1 MDYSVYDTADFVCDD
16 SFVAWVKEGR
26 EEAHWKEV
34 IARYPAQREAMLQA
48 RTIIL
53 AAAQL
58 PAFELKEKEQQLM
71 WENIRE
77 TMTPAEQT
85 VVKTSRRYF
94 LYWAAALLCIAAG
107 AAIWWMRPAPAP
119 AAYSRLLQEAKLE
132 GKERIEEI
140 NEEKHPRTVSLPD
153 GSSVILQPGARIS
166 YPACPDH
173 KCSREVYLSG
183 AAFFEVS
190 RNTMQ
195 PFIVYANEMVINV
208 LGTSFNVKAYEQDSL
223 VEVHV
228 RTGKIAVSVKPLGNK
243 VVANLSANQQAV
255 LTRSTLA
262 VAVLQT
268 IPQVNTRKMDEA
280 TVYSFEFS
288 DTPVDSV
295 MTTIENAYG
304 VRIHYDEVLLA
315 DCRLTASL
323 TDEPLI
329 EKIRLICKALEA
341 GCIIEGDEITLTAKG
356 CRPNVIEN

>member
-16 SFVAWVKEGR
+16 SFVAWVKEGKN
-26 EEAHWKEV
+26 EPHWKEV
-34 IARYPAQREAMLQA
+34 IARYPAQRDAMLQA

-58 PAFELKEKEQQLM
+58 PAFTLKEHEQQLM
-71 WENIRE
+71 WENILE
-77 TMTPAEQT
+77 TMAPAEPI
-85 VVKTSRRYF
+85 VVKASRSNYW
-94 LYWAAALLCIAAG
+94 YWAAAFLCVVAG
-107 AAIWWMRPAPAP
+107 AAIWWMRPSSAPAV
-119 AAYSRLLQEAKLE
+119 YSRLLQEAKLE
-132 GKERIEEI
+132 GNRRIEEI
-140 NEEKHPRTVSLPD
+140 NEEEHPRTVSLPD

-166 YPACPDH
+166 YPVCADR
-173 KCSREVYLSG
+173 KCNREVYLSG

-208 LGTSFNVKAYEQDSL
+208 LGTSFNVRAYEQDSL

-268 IPQVNTRKMDEA
+268 IPQANTRKIDEA
-280 TVYSFEFS
+280 LVYSFEFS

-304 VRIHYDEVLLA
+304 VHINYDKALLA

-341 GCIIEGDEITLTAKG
+341 GCIIEGDEITLKAKG